1 MKFKTLTGSFKRV
14 SKPRKYLIEW
24 DSESRSKIQF
34 KAKQFLK
41 NYWEKH
47 IVFEEFPV
55 AGTRLK
61 FDFYNAN
68 KRVAVE
74 IQGAQHT
81 KYVPFFHGRK
91 SNFIR
96 QIRRDQQKIDFCKL
110 NNIKLIEVFNESEIN
125 KKTFKDAGVFL

>member
-125 KKTFKDAGVFL
+125 QKNL